1 MTSPP
6 VGASTEEPSIPPRLH
21 RPLAAVWISLAL
33 HGALIAL
40 IQVAPPAS
48 PGNGYTIEAR
58 LVDAQPAP
66 LPLQPAEPLAEAEP
80 VVPAPAVD
88 LPVPAAAL
96 PTLPAEP
103 RPAEP
108 AAADPAPAGG
118 LAAAVDLTYYPARE
132 LDVQPRALHAISPEY
147 PAEADRQRQSGT
159 VRLQLKLEADG
170 RVVDASVVDA
180 TPPGVFEDSALRAF
194 RAARF
199 APARKDGRPVRALIL
214 IEVSYDIEPPAQP

>member
-1 MTSPP
+1 M
-6 VGASTEEPSIPPRLH
+6 PPRLH

-33 HGALIAL
+33 HGALVAL
-40 IQVAPPAS
+40 IQVAPPVS
-48 PGNGYTIEAR
+48 PGAGYTIEAR
-58 LVDAQPAP
+58 LADAQPAP
-66 LPLQPAEPLAEAEP
+66 AALQPAEPMAEAEP
-80 VVPAPAVD
+80 VMPVQGGEQAAPPAPAAP
-88 LPVPAAAL
+88 LPM
-96 PTLPAEP
+96 PTPPAEP

-108 AAADPAPAGG
+108 AAAEPAPAGA
-118 LAAAVDLTYYPARE
+118 LHSAVDLTYYPARE
-132 LDVQPRALHAISPEY
+132 LDTQPRALQAISPEY
-147 PAEADRQRQSGT
+147 PAEAARQRQSGT

-214 IEVSYDIEPPAQP
+214 IEVSYDFGSPAQP